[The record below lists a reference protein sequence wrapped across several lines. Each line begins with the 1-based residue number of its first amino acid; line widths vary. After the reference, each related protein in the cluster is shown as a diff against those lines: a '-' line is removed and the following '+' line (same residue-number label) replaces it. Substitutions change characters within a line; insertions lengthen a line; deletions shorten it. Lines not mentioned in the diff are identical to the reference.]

1 MASFHKSAT
10 CAAALGMCLS
20 GTAALADL
28 NAQDVWAD
36 WQAYMK
42 GFGYDLTGDESMS
55 GDTLTVTDLR
65 MTMALPDTDGSMT
78 MSMPRFDF
86 TNNGDGTVT
95 LTVPDSLPV
104 AMRIEGPDGDDVD
117 MKINY
122 DTINFAM
129 MASGDPNNLT
139 YTYTADRLGLMLV
152 ELVVEG
158 EPVEIGAAQI
168 QMANLDGSSVVR
180 VDDLRH
186 VTQNLSTGAVSY
198 LLDVVEPEFG
208 DRVNVSGGLD
218 SMSFDGTGTF
228 PIELDVD
235 DMSAMLQAGFAMD
248 GTYRHQGSDLN
259 FDVTEFGERTQ
270 VSASSDEGEIR
281 VAIDQS
287 RIAYDVGSD
296 NVSFTFVS
304 GDFPFPIEMTM
315 ARSAMNLLVPVGSSD
330 AEQPFGFGLSLA
342 DFEISDLLWG
352 MFDPAEQLPR
362 DPATLSID
370 LTGMGRLF
378 FDLLDADEMDT
389 IAMQEGMPG
398 ELNSLK
404 LNDLTLS
411 AAGAA
416 LTGTGAFIFDNT
428 DLETFDGLPAP
439 DGSLDLR
446 LVGANSLLDKLT
458 AMGLLPQEQAM
469 GARMMLGMFA
479 VPGAGED
486 TLTSTIEVKPNGQIL
501 ANGQRLQ

>member
-1 MASFHKSAT
+1 MASFHKPAT

-42 GFGYDLTGDESMS
+42 GFGYELTGDESMS

-65 MTMALPDTDGSMT
+65 MTMALPDIDGSMT

-86 TNNGDGTVT
+86 TNSGDGTVT
-95 LTVPDSLPV
+95 MTVPDSLPI
-104 AMRIEGPDGDDVD
+104 AMRIDGPDGDDVD
-117 MKINY
+117 MKLNY
-122 DTINFAM
+122 DTINFTM
-129 MASGDPNNLT
+129 VASGDPDNLT
-139 YTYTADRLGLMLV
+139 YTYTADRLGLMLT

-158 EPVEIGAAQI
+158 EPVEIGAARI
-168 QMANLDGSSVVR
+168 QMANLEGSSVVR

-186 VTQNLSTGAVSY
+186 ITQTMTTGAVSY
-198 LLDVVEPEFG
+198 LLDVVEPEYG
-208 DRVNVSGGLD
+208 DQVNVSGGLD

-235 DMSAMLQAGFAMD
+235 DMGAMLQAGFAMD
-248 GTYRHQGSDLN
+248 GTFRHQGGNVS

-270 VSASSDEGEIR
+270 ISTSSDAGEFR
-281 VAIDQS
+281 VAIDQA
-287 RIAYDVGSD
+287 RIVYDVASD
-296 NVSFTFVS
+296 NVAFTMAE
-304 GDFPFPIEMTM
+304 GDFPFPIEATM
-315 ARSAMNLLVPVGSSD
+315 ARSAMNLLMPVGSSD
-330 AEQPFGFGLSLA
+330 AEQPFGFGLTLA
-342 DFEISDLLWG
+342 DLEISDLLWS

-378 FDLLDADEMDT
+378 FDLLDADEMDMM
-389 IAMQEGMPG
+389 AMQGGMPV

-416 LTGTGAFIFDNT
+416 LTGTGAFVFDNT

-439 DGSLDLR
+439 DGSVDLR

-469 GARMMLGMFA
+469 GARMMMGLFA

-486 TLTSTIEVKPNGQIL
+486 TLTSTIEVKPDGQIL